1 MKNPTG
7 DDRFSSL
14 FTKPEFEMDE
24 SSESFRLRNPSLY
37 QKPKPF
43 QVIDF
48 FYYFF
53 KPKSC
58 QN

>member
-14 FTKPEFEMDE
+14 FTNPEFEMDE

-43 QVIDF
+43 QVIKYF
-48 FYYFF
+48 LLFF
-53 KPKSC
+53 KSKSN